1 MISFKAASNVEV
13 SHMRLEW
20 GNGDGLRAEDC
31 SDVKFLYN
39 DVYKLGHDEY
49 IIFLQ
54 ITQKQHIIQ

>member
-1 MISFKAASNVEV
+1 
-13 SHMRLEW
+13 MRLEW